1 MRERRPERWLRPR
14 YIFPLLA
21 LAVLATVV
29 FSPSG
34 ELGAGSAQLTTHSS
48 GTFGARGIYET
59 VARLGWRVERRRAPF
74 RAPVSQRNTYLVLQ
88 PPMPLSAT
96 EVSVLL
102 DAVRAGANAI
112 VVPASGTPLA
122 DSLGIRQSPMSV
134 YRLEILSGSDAPRAA
149 DHASAAIARTAI
161 PLGTF
166 SRSLRPAPRSEAD
179 TAPSFP
185 ANAMTLV
192 RVRHGEGTRPAV
204 MGLPLGRGRIIALA
218 DPDFMRNFAVRNH
231 DAGIFTVRILE
242 WLDPTR
248 QRPLVFDEYHQGF
261 GVYQSMPTT
270 IRHALVSTPPGRV
283 LLQLVAAGLLLLLVY
298 GVRPIAP
305 LPRHSIERRSPLEHV
320 GALARAYEQMAAT
333 RLATKRLV
341 RGLRRRHPLGAT
353 GTLDDDGYLSLVSSR
368 KAELASDVDILRASL
383 ARPLPANEWVAVG
396 RAIDHIERTIT
407 Q

>member
-1 MRERRPERWLRPR
+1 MPERRSERWLRPR
-14 YIFPLLA
+14 YILPLLA

-34 ELGAGSAQLTTHSS
+34 ELGAGSARLTTHSP
-48 GTFGARGIYET
+48 GPFGARGIYET
-59 VARLGWRVERRRAPF
+59 VSRLGWRVERRSAPF
-74 RAPVSQRNTYLVLQ
+74 RAPVSDDSTYLVLQ
-88 PPMPLSAT
+88 PPMSLSAT
-96 EVSVLL
+96 EVSALL

-122 DSLGIRQSPMSV
+122 DSLGVGQSPMSV

-149 DHASAAIARTAI
+149 DRASAAVARSAIA
-161 PLGTF
+161 LGTF
-166 SRSLRPAPRSEAD
+166 SRSLRPVPRNESD

-185 ANAMTLV
+185 ANTTTLV
-192 RVRHGEGTRPAV
+192 SVRRGDRIRPAV
-204 MGLPLGRGRIIALA
+204 MALRLGRGRVIALA
-218 DPDFMRNFAVRNH
+218 DPDFMSNIAVRNH
-231 DAGIFTVRILE
+231 HAAIFTVRILE
-242 WLDPTR
+242 WLDPAR

-261 GVYQSMPTT
+261 GTYQSMPSTV
-270 IRHALVSTPPGRV
+270 RHALVSTPPGRV
-283 LLQLVAAGLLLLLVY
+283 LLQLVVAGLLLLLVY

-305 LPRHSIERRSPLEHV
+305 APRRSIERRSPLEHV

-353 GTLDDDGYLSLVSSR
+353 GALDDDGYLSLVSSR